1 MTPLSASGL
10 ERPRQIDIAGQ
21 LLARAAALARLVAKE
36 VGGEL
41 SRTEANILNTLTF
54 GPRRVT
60 ELAEFEGLAQPTTT
74 LLVKRLEDRGW
85 VRRERQNYD
94 GRIVMVSVTSVG
106 AETLENYRS
115 QFGEALRADLA
126 ETATD
131 EEIESLAS
139 ATATLESLI
148 VHLQSRRR

>member
-1 MTPLSASGL
+1 MTPLSGTGL
-10 ERPRQIDIAGQ
+10 ERSRQIDVAGQ
-21 LLARAAALARLVAKE
+21 LLARAAALARLVAKQ

-54 GPRRVT
+54 GPRRIT

-106 AETLENYRS
+106 EETLDNYRS

-126 ETATD
+126 EMATD
-131 EEIESLAS
+131 DEIESLVS